1 MTNKNVNNETK
12 SNAVTEPTMTNEQ
25 MEQFVNTNIA
35 LVPKN
40 QKKKFDAMTLEQKT
54 KKMRLYID
62 IQRMKEDA
70 KEKNKLENR
79 VKDLFIRRKAT
90 TEDILRVIEF
100 CKQFIETSKVEE
112 MKKLQTEIDRLTNLK
127 RTLESN

>member
-62 IQRMKEDA
+62 IQKMKEDA
-70 KEKNKLENR
+70 KERNKLENR

-90 TEDILRVIEF
+90 TEDVLRVIEF

>member
-62 IQRMKEDA
+62 IQKMKEDA

-90 TEDILRVIEF
+90 TEDVLRVIEF

-127 RTLESN
+127 RTLENN